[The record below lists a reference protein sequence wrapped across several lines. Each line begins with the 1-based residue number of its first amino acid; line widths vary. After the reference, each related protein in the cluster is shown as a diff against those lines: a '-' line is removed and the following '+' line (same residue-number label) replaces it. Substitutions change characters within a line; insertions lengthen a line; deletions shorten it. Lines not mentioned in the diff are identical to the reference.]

1 MYYIILSTKVN
12 PLLRAKKYKKD
23 GMENSEIAR
32 QFNEIADLLEI
43 KGANPFRIRSYRNAA
58 LVIEGYPISF
68 KRLLEKGPE
77 ALKGIPGIGESIREK
92 IIEMLETGHCTFH
105 DNLVRELPPGIL
117 DILRLSGV
125 GPKKT
130 AEFYKFLGIGS
141 VEELRRAALDGKLR
155 ELPGMGPKSEE
166 KILRAIES
174 FQKMDG
180 RRNLAQAWSE
190 AAAMEDFI
198 ARVRGVQ
205 KVAVAGS
212 LRRWKESIGD
222 MDILA
227 ACTNPLSLMKAFT
240 SHPDAAEVLMHGS
253 TKSTIVLKSGFQV
266 DLRVV
271 EKKAFGAALQ
281 YFTGSKAHNITMR
294 EKARKQGLK
303 INEYGVFDKRG
314 RVLACATEEDVY
326 KAVGLPLM
334 IPEIRENT
342 GEFEAAE
349 KGGLPVVL
357 GFEHIKGDLHAHTK
371 ESDGA
376 DTLEDMAAAAM
387 ELGYEYLA
395 ITDHSRALGVA
406 NGLDAHRVTR
416 QMEEIDAF
424 NRKMK
429 KAGKDFRLLK
439 GAEVDILADGS
450 LDHGAEI
457 LARMDCVVGSIHSG
471 FSMKEARMTE
481 RIIKALSTGLVD
493 ILAHP
498 TGRLIAVRPPYD
510 VNMDALMEAAA
521 EYNVCLELNSCP
533 ERLDLKDSH
542 LRLAKERGIMVAL
555 STDAHSTLQLQ
566 NMIFGIH
573 MARRGWIEPRN
584 ILNAMDLRA
593 LTNFLS
599 ARKG

>member
-1 MYYIILSTKVN
+1 
-12 PLLRAKKYKKD
+12 
-23 GMENSEIAR
+23 MENSEIAR
-32 QFNEIADLLEI
+32 QLSEIADLLEI

-58 LVIEGYPISF
+58 LVVEGYPISF

-92 IIEMLETGHCTFH
+92 IIEMVETGHCTFH
-105 DNLVRELPPGIL
+105 DNLVKELPPGIL
-117 DILRLSGV
+117 DILKLSGV

-141 VEELRRAALDGKLR
+141 VEELRKAAVEGKLR

-180 RRNLAQAWSE
+180 RRNLANAWAE
-190 AAAMEDFI
+190 AAAMEEFI
-198 ARVRGVQ
+198 GSIKGVQ

-227 ACTNPLSLMKAFT
+227 ACTTPASLMKAFT
-240 SHPDAAEVLMHGS
+240 AHPDAAEVVMHGS

-271 EKKAFGAALQ
+271 KKKAFGAALQ

-294 EKARKQGLK
+294 EMARKMGLK
-303 INEYGVFDKRG
+303 INEYGVFDKKG
-314 RVLACATEEDVY
+314 RSVAGATEEEVY
-326 KAVGLPLM
+326 KALGLPLM

-342 GEFEAAE
+342 GEFEAAG
-349 KGGLPVVL
+349 KGRLPVVL
-357 GFEHIKGDLHAHTK
+357 DFSHIRGDLHSHTK

-387 ELGYEYLA
+387 DLGYEYLA
-395 ITDHSRALGVA
+395 VTDHSRALGVA
-406 NGLDAHRVTR
+406 NGLDARRVTK
-416 QMEEIDAF
+416 QMDEIDAF
-424 NRKMK
+424 NEKMK
-429 KAGKDFRLLK
+429 EAGKTFRLLK

-457 LARMDCVVGSIHSG
+457 LSRMDCVVGSIHSG
-471 FSMKEARMTE
+471 FSMKEGRMTD
-481 RIIKALSTGLVD
+481 RIIKALATGLVD

-542 LRLAKERGIMVAL
+542 LRLAKERGVLVAI
-555 STDAHSTLQLQ
+555 STDAHSTMQLQ

-573 MARRGWIEPRN
+573 TARRGWLEPEN
-584 ILNAMDLRA
+584 ILNNMNLQDLTA
-593 LTNFLS
+593 FLRT
-599 ARKG
+599 RKG